1 MFRKNDIYCLVVL
14 FVLMSIMNGIM
25 NARII
30 QLAKEKDTA
39 AGWTP
44 CEWADAATAKWI
56 LIWRSKKKDGL
67 FEWNALTLC
76 FARVRALKKDGNF
89 KTEADKHQPSDK
101 RQQGTYYRAH
111 FEIDGDSYAFKE
123 AYVPNNHYVEL
134 ETFFPVKDNHV
145 GIVVYKAVVQMLDTA
160 RLAFKNE
167 MITDVFPTN
176 KGVFEKVLLIQ
187 KGASNLI
194 HLADAE
200 ELLTE
205 CSRNKLFTLNYS
217 LLYVAR
223 VKTETAYQI
232 KKDSAGFIPVR
243 TGGVDAVPIA
253 VPIADDVHAVW
264 LIALCDGLTLTIG
277 DRAPFPLL
285 KCQPTL
291 FVLRDTNQPDEHS
304 FEVSGARETSLLFV
318 IPLMKVVENRLVV
331 KRKWDAEEDTST
343 QMDTPLQGDEED
355 DITQINPTQMLSQ
368 SLLHANNNKHQRR
381 S

>member
-1 MFRKNDIYCLVVL
+1 MVVL
-14 FVLMSIMNGIM
+14 FVWTSIMDERIREL
-25 NARII
+25 AR
-30 QLAKEKDTA
+30 EKDMA

-44 CEWADAATAKWI
+44 CEWANPEKAKWI
-56 LIWRSKKKDGL
+56 GIWRTKKENGL
-67 FEWNALTLC
+67 FEWNAHSFC
-76 FARVRALKKDGNF
+76 CARVRATKNDGHF
-89 KTEADKHQPSDK
+89 KTQADKHKSSDE
-101 RQQGTYYRAH
+101 REQGTYYRAH

-123 AYVPNNHYVEL
+123 AYVQNSQYVEL
-134 ETFFPVKDNHV
+134 DRFFPEKDNHG

-160 RLAFKNE
+160 RLAFKNKW
-167 MITDVFPTN
+167 ITNVFPTN

-200 ELLTE
+200 ELLTD

-223 VKTETAYQI
+223 VKTETPYQI
-232 KKDSAGFIPVR
+232 KKDSVGFMPVKA
-243 TGGVDAVPIA
+243 GGVDAVPIA

-277 DRAPFPLL
+277 DRAPIPLL

-291 FVLRDTNQPDEHS
+291 FVLCDTNQPDERS
-304 FEVSGARETSLLFV
+304 FKVSGATETSLLFV

-343 QMDTPLQGDEED
+343 QMDTPLQDDDEEE
-355 DITQINPTQMLSQ
+355 ITQINPTQVHSQ